1 MDDSATVEAAG
12 VTRGGGP
19 PVVMQVL
26 PSLVGGG
33 VERGTVEI
41 SAALVEAGWTAIV
54 VSSGGP
60 MEHELKRVGATH
72 VQLPVHSKN
81 PFVMRRNAGLLAGL
95 IDHYNVDIVHARSRA
110 PAWSAKSAAKRSGAH
125 LVTTVHGTYS
135 LGAPFKRMY
144 NAVMTRGERV
154 IAISEFISR
163 YVMEN
168 YKVDSDRLRLV
179 YRGVDVNIFDPA
191 RASPERVIQLAD
203 RWRLP
208 DGVPVIMLPG
218 RLTRWKGHGVLLDAL
233 ARLGGREL
241 RCLFVGHGR
250 ASYRNELEGKVRRLG
265 LEGVVHFAGD
275 CRDMPA
281 AYKIADI
288 VISAST
294 DPEAFGRV
302 TAEAQA
308 MGKPVIATDHG
319 ASPELVL
326 PGETGWLVP
335 PGDPAALAQALETV
349 LALDTAARESLAR
362 KAIARIHDRFTTA
375 RMCAET
381 LDIYNEILG
390 AADDAANGG
399 SGGAAA

>member
-1 MDDSATVEAAG
+1 MEESATTTAAG
-12 VTRGGGP
+12 RTRGGGP

-33 VERGTVEI
+33 VERGAVEI
-41 SAALVEAGWTAIV
+41 AGALDEAGWTAIV

-72 VQLPVHSKN
+72 IQLPVQSKN
-81 PFVMRRNAGLLAGL
+81 PFAMRKNAGLLAGL

-110 PAWSAKSAAKRSGAH
+110 PAWSAKSAAKRTGAH

-135 LGAPFKRMY
+135 LGYPFKRLY
-144 NAVMTRGERV
+144 NAVMTKGERV
-154 IAISEFISR
+154 IAISEFIAR

-168 YKVDSDRLRLV
+168 YKVDPDRLRLV
-179 YRGVDVNIFDPA
+179 YRGVDTNIFDPA

-203 RWRLP
+203 QWRLP

-233 ARLGGREL
+233 SRLGNREL

-250 ASYRNELEGKVRRLG
+250 SGYRNELEGRVRRLG

-275 CRDMPA
+275 CRDMAA

-335 PGDPAALAQALETV
+335 PGDPAALAETLETV
-349 LALDTAARESLAR
+349 LALDTQARESLAR
-362 KAIARIHDRFTTA
+362 KAIARVRDRFTTA
-375 RMCAET
+375 RMCSET
-381 LDIYNEILG
+381 LDIYSEILAAGDG
-390 AADDAANGG
+390 AAG
-399 SGGAAA
+399 

>member
-33 VERGTVEI
+33 VERGAVEI

-60 MEHELKRVGATH
+60 MVHELKRVGATH
-72 VQLPVHSKN
+72 IELPVHSKN
-81 PFVMRRNAGLLAGL
+81 PFAMRKNAGLLAAL
-95 IDHYNVDIVHARSRA
+95 IDHYSVDIIHARSRA
-110 PAWSAKSAAKRSGAH
+110 PAWSAKSAAKRTGAH

-135 LGAPFKRMY
+135 LGLPFKRMY

-154 IAISEFISR
+154 IAISEFIAL
-163 YVMEN
+163 YVTEN
-168 YKVDSDRLRLV
+168 YKVDPDRLRLV
-179 YRGVDVNIFDPA
+179 YRGVDTNIFDPA
-191 RASPERVIQLAD
+191 RVSAERVIQLAD
-203 RWRLP
+203 QWRLP

-218 RLTRWKGHGVLLDAL
+218 RLTRWKGHGVVLDAL
-233 ARLGGREL
+233 SRLGGREL

-250 ASYRNELEGKVRRLG
+250 AAYRNELEGRVRRLG

-275 CRDMPA
+275 CRDMAA

-335 PGDPAALAQALETV
+335 PGDPAALAETLETV
-349 LALDTAARESLAR
+349 LALDTQARESLAR
-362 KAIARIHDRFTTA
+362 KATARVHDRFTTA
-375 RMCAET
+375 RRCAET
-381 LDIYNEILG
+381 LDIYSEILAAGDG
-390 AADDAANGG
+390 AAG
-399 SGGAAA
+399 